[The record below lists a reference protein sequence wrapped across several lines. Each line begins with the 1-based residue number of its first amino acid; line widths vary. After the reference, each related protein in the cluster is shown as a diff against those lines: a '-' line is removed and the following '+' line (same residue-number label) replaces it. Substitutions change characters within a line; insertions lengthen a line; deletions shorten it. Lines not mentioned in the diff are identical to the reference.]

1 MRKQI
6 ESIAIDRLAAHPANP
21 NRMNSSS
28 FKKLCGHIAE
38 SGNYEPVIVRP
49 KPGQAGGFE
58 ILNGHHRVMALKKLG
73 HENADCVVWDVDDE
87 RALILLAT
95 LNRLSGSDNLVKKSE
110 LIKQLAKSFD
120 SRKLA
125 KLLGETKKSIER
137 LKSLDMAV
145 KKAALCRKAFLNP
158 VVFFLTDSQKRTVD
172 EALAAVKMEKR
183 QAAQP
188 QKRAEALT
196 AIARSYLKTHSI

>member
-1 MRKQI
+1 MQKQI

-21 NRMNSSS
+21 NRMNNSS

-49 KPGQAGGFE
+49 KRNKAGDFE

-95 LNRLSGSDNLVKKSE
+95 LNRLSGTDDLGKKSE
-110 LIKQLAKSFD
+110 LIKQLTRSFD
-120 SRKLA
+120 SRELA
-125 KLLGETKKSIER
+125 KLLPETKKSIER
-137 LKSLDMAV
+137 LKDLDI
-145 KKAALCRKAFLNP
+145 AAKRATAGQKAFLNP
-158 VVFFLTDSQKRTVD
+158 VVFFLTDNQKLTVDKAIASAIDPGQTGTTAQKRGWAIVKILR
-172 EALAAVKMEKR
+172 EAKLR
-183 QAAQP
+183 
-188 QKRAEALT
+188 
-196 AIARSYLKTHSI
+196 